1 LPDTK
6 IVPLR
11 SITVARHRLRALRED
26 NVEAI
31 AQSMAKQGQLQ
42 PIVVRPQKDGGYWL
56 VAGLHRLEAAKKL
69 EWKGI
74 NCTIFDDM
82 EADRAELIEIDEN
95 LIRADLT
102 AAERALHTTKRKE
115 LYDRFH
121 PETRKGA
128 AGGRAKA
135 AIRKG
140 PGANAQIERTQTFV
154 KDTAKKTGTGRSS
167 VQRDVT
173 RGKKVKVLR
182 DIVGTSLD
190 KGAEIDALAKL
201 PASIQESLAKAAKTG
216 EKVSAIARR
225 ASDRDAEDPMM
236 SEGTEEI
243 ELGKAIAR
251 LRRQQ
256 PHNKD
261 MMFICD
267 ALQRALQRG
276 HFRSARAH

>member
-1 LPDTK
+1 
-6 IVPLR
+6 
-11 SITVARHRLRALRED
+11 
-26 NVEAI
+26 
-31 AQSMAKQGQLQ
+31 MANQGQLQ

-56 VAGLHRLEAAKKL
+56 VAGLHRFEAAKKL
-69 EWKGI
+69 KWKGI

-102 AAERALHTTKRKE
+102 AAERAIHTTKRKE
-115 LYDRFH
+115 LYETFY

-140 PGANAQIERTQTFV
+140 QGANAQIERTQTFV
-154 KDTAKKTGTGRSS
+154 RDTAKKTGTGRSS

-173 RGKKVKVLR
+173 RGKKVEVLR

-201 PASIQESLAKAAKTG
+201 PASVQESLAKAAKMG
-216 EKVSAIARR
+216 EEVSAIARR
-225 ASDRDAEDPMM
+225 ASDCDAEEPMM
-236 SEGTEEI
+236 GEGTEEI

-261 MMFICD
+261 TMFICD

-276 HFRSARAH
+276 HFRSTRAR